1 MGTSTDLVVIQLD
14 RARQALVQAK
24 TIQETKQV
32 LDISAAAEIYARRQ
46 QLGEEA
52 IGYARSIK
60 VEALRQLGGMLKE
73 TPRSASRFDEGNKKE
88 PSLNSAPTLSKLGL
102 DKKTSALA
110 QKIAE
115 LSDEQFEAVKSG
127 VVALSKTGNVHVSN
141 NSGNNEWY
149 TPPEIIKAARE
160 TMGTIDLDP
169 ASSAIANNRIEA
181 RAFYTAEDSGLI
193 KTWHGNISQACVLVN
208 NATET
213 AWGQQLLKHCD
224 AVLFLAGRVKFL
236 DIQGKANGAPLQGQM
251 VIYFGESAGKFK
263 ACFES
268 MGATF
273 VTRANSL

>member
-141 NSGNNEWY
+141 NSCNNEWY

-169 ASSAIANNRIEA
+169 ASSAIANNTIEA
-181 RAFYTAEDSGLI
+181 RVFYTAEDSGLA
-193 KTWHGNISQACVLVN
+193 KTWRGNIWMNPPYSQPLVEKFCDKLARDYTNGNISQACVLVN

-224 AVLFLAGRVKFL
+224 AVLFLDGRVKFL

-251 VIYFGESAGKFK
+251 
-263 ACFES
+263 
-268 MGATF
+268 
-273 VTRANSL
+273 